1 MAKSNKKETQDVIED
16 VVVVEDV
23 VEVVDEEIEGPDTN
37 TVDDTPPHVDV
48 QPDVIQ
54 KPSKKLGKTTG
65 VVVDCNALRLRE
77 GANRQSKEL
86 AVIPV
91 GTKVKIDL
99 DNSTESFY
107 EVTHVSDKLTL
118 IGFCVKEFIKVGE

>member
-16 VVVVEDV
+16 VVEVEDVVDVVEV

-48 QPDVIQ
+48 QPDVTQ

-77 GANRQSKEL
+77 GANRQ
-86 AVIPV
+86 
-91 GTKVKIDL
+91 
-99 DNSTESFY
+99 N
-107 EVTHVSDKLTL
+107 
-118 IGFCVKEFIKVGE
+118 

>member
-16 VVVVEDV
+16 VVVEDV
-23 VEVVDEEIEGPDTN
+23 VEVVDEEIGGPYIN

-48 QPDVIQ
+48 QPDVTQ